1 MTLWSELKSL
11 EEKKN
16 RDLNLCAITLFRSS
30 IFEFSSTRPCFGCE
44 NDPLVIFSRLSP
56 NAKQIWVNKATEI
69 LERSKSQTWEYLAE
83 EELLEDTNVELFKVC
98 AKSIEHFN
106 AKHQNYATKW
116 ELFLG
121 WRLWLRLE
129 RRWREYLAEEE
140 LLEDTN
146 VELFKVCAKSIE
158 RFNAKHQN
166 YATKWELFLVFKLL
180 LEDIYQHYVDL
191 SDVKLQKH
199 LSCAM
204 TLHRNKTMAELLQK
218 NIDVLR
224 QNKTTAELLH
234 QNIGAEKK
242 HFFDVAWRLKLS
254 EEDKKHFFDVA
265 EEICN
270 DVGTATELDWK
281 NLLSY
286 HHLTALDSE

>member
-1 MTLWSELKSL
+1 
-11 EEKKN
+11 
-16 RDLNLCAITLFRSS
+16 
-30 IFEFSSTRPCFGCE
+30 
-44 NDPLVIFSRLSP
+44 VIFSRLPP

-116 ELFLG
+116 ELFL
-121 WRLWLRLE
+121 
-129 RRWREYLAEEE
+129 
-140 LLEDTN
+140 
-146 VELFKVCAKSIE
+146 
-158 RFNAKHQN
+158 
-166 YATKWELFLVFKLL
+166 VFKLL

-204 TLHRNKTMAELLQK
+204 TLHRNKTMTELLQK

-224 QNKTTAELLH
+224 QNKTTTELLH
-234 QNIGAEKK
+234 QNIGAEV
-242 HFFDVAWRLKLS
+242 FAMSGIGTDLAWRLKLS

-286 HHLTALDSE
+286 HHLTSLDIEEFVALKGLFDKVASQEELYQIICVSLLSVDWSS